1 MLTFF
6 KNAKKFLGLKSAH
19 EEYHALH
26 YKEGRV
32 YASSPH
38 VLVWL
43 DGEFGK
49 RGSYDFVTGEKADVR
64 MPEFEKVI
72 PPVDARAV
80 YVVLGSDELARL
92 HVILKSI
99 AAIAAKVPELMSV
112 RLRWESTGLN
122 VKARAPIASVT
133 YAATGRVHG
142 YTPDMDIR
150 ACVHAKR
157 LADLIGYFYQ
167 RGGDLQI
174 YAPLRVTNQSPLYF
188 AADGTADGTA
198 GVLGQVR
205 DAEIY
210 QG

>member
-6 KNAKKFLGLKSAH
+6 KNAKKFLDLKDIH
-19 EEYHALH
+19 KEYHALH

-32 YASSPH
+32 YASSPN

-80 YVVLGSDELARL
+80 HVVLGSDELVKL
-92 HVILKSI
+92 HVLLKSI

-112 RLRWESTGLN
+112 RLRWESSGLN
-122 VKARAPIASVT
+122 IKALAPIASVT
-133 YAATGRVHG
+133 YAAAGRVHG

-150 ACVHAKR
+150 ARAHTKH
-157 LADLIGYFYQ
+157 LADLIGYFHQ

-174 YAPLRVTNQSPLYF
+174 YAPLRVTNQLPLYF
-188 AADGTADGTA
+188 AADGTA

-205 DAEIY
+205 DTEIY

>member
-6 KNAKKFLGLKSAH
+6 KNAKKFLGLKDAH

-32 YASSPH
+32 YASSPN

-72 PPVDARAV
+72 PRVGASSVYAQLPSGGAEKLHAV
-80 YVVLGSDELARL
+80 
-92 HVILKSI
+92 LKGI
-99 AAIAAKVPELMSV
+99 TAISAKVPDAATVYLTWEPMALIIELRSQTIAMKYPAEV
-112 RLRWESTGLN
+112 LMCNHANGTPPR
-122 VKARAPIASVT
+122 ARAN
-133 YAATGRVHG
+133 
-142 YTPDMDIR
+142 
-150 ACVHAKR
+150 AKH

-188 AADGTADGTA
+188 AADGTA

>member
-6 KNAKKFLGLKSAH
+6 KNAKKFLDLKSAH

-32 YASSPH
+32 YASSAH

-72 PPVDARAV
+72 PPIDARAV
-80 YVVLGSDELARL
+80 YVVLGSDELAKL
-92 HVILKSI
+92 HVVLKGV

-112 RLRWESTGLN
+112 RLRWESSGLN
-122 VKARAPIASVT
+122 IKARAPIASVT
-133 YAATGRVHG
+133 YAAAGRVHG

-150 ACVHAKR
+150 ARANTKH
-157 LADLIGYFYQ
+157 LMDLIGYFHQ
-167 RGGDLQI
+167 RGTDLQL
-174 YAPLRVTNQSPLYF
+174 YAPLRVANQSPLYF
-188 AADGTADGTA
+188 AADGTA

>member
-6 KNAKKFLGLKSAH
+6 KNAKKFLDLKSAH

-32 YASSPH
+32 YASSAH

-80 YVVLGSDELARL
+80 HVVLGSDELVKL

-99 AAIAAKVPELMSV
+99 TAIAAKVPELMPV

-122 VKARAPIASVT
+122 IKARAPIASVT
-133 YAATGRVHG
+133 YAAAGCVHG

-150 ACVHAKR
+150 ACAHTKH
-157 LADLIGYFYQ
+157 LADLIGYFCQ
-167 RGGDLQI
+167 RGTNLQL
-174 YAPLRVTNQSPLYF
+174 YAPLRVANQSPLYF
-188 AADGTADGTA
+188 AADGTA

>member
-6 KNAKKFLGLKSAH
+6 KNAKKFLGLKDIH

-32 YASSPH
+32 YASSPN

-72 PPVDARAV
+72 PPVDSRAV
-80 YVVLGSDELARL
+80 YVVLGSDELAKL
-92 HVILKSI
+92 HVVLKSI

-112 RLRWESTGLN
+112 RLRWEPTGLN

-133 YAATGRVHG
+133 YAAVGRVHG
-142 YTPDMDIR
+142 YTPDMDLR
-150 ACVHAKR
+150 ARANTKH
-157 LADLIGYFYQ
+157 LTDLIGYFCQ
-167 RGGDLQI
+167 RGTDLQL

-188 AADGTADGTA
+188 AADGTA
-198 GVLGQVR
+198 GVLAQVR

>member
-6 KNAKKFLGLKSAH
+6 KNAKKFLDLKNVH

-32 YASSPH
+32 YASSPN
-38 VLVWL
+38 VLIWL

-72 PPVDARAV
+72 PPADARAV
-80 YVVLGSDELARL
+80 HAVLGSDELVKL
-92 HVILKSI
+92 HVVLKGV

-112 RLRWESTGLN
+112 RLCWESSGLN
-122 VKARAPIASVT
+122 IKARAPIASVT
-133 YAATGRVHG
+133 YAAAGRVHG

-150 ACVHAKR
+150 ARAHTKH

-188 AADGTADGTA
+188 AADGTA

-210 QG
+210 RG

>member
-6 KNAKKFLGLKSAH
+6 RNAKKFLGLKDVH

-32 YASSPH
+32 YASSPN

-43 DGEFGK
+43 DGEVGK

-80 YVVLGSDELARL
+80 HVVLGSDELAKL
-92 HVILKSI
+92 HVVLKSI

-122 VKARAPIASVT
+122 IKARAPIASVT

-142 YTPDMDIR
+142 YTPDMDLR
-150 ACVHAKR
+150 ACANTKH
-157 LADLIGYFYQ
+157 LADLIGYFHQ

-188 AADGTADGTA
+188 AADSTA

>member
-6 KNAKKFLGLKSAH
+6 KNAKKFLDLKDIH
-19 EEYHALH
+19 KEYHALH

-32 YASSPH
+32 YASSPN

-80 YVVLGSDELARL
+80 HVVLGSDELARL

-112 RLRWESTGLN
+112 RLRWEPTGLN

-142 YTPDMDIR
+142 YTPDMDLR
-150 ACVHAKR
+150 ACANTKH
-157 LADLIGYFYQ
+157 LADLIGYFHQ

-188 AADGTADGTA
+188 AADSTA

-205 DAEIY
+205 DAEIA

>member
-6 KNAKKFLGLKSAH
+6 KNAKKFLGLKDVH

-32 YASSPH
+32 YASSPN

-80 YVVLGSDELARL
+80 HVVLGSDELAKL
-92 HVILKSI
+92 HVVSKSI
-99 AAIAAKVPELMSV
+99 AAIAAKVPELTSV
-112 RLRWESTGLN
+112 RLRWEPTGLN

-133 YAATGRVHG
+133 YAVAGRVHG

>member
-1 MLTFF
+1 MLIFF
-6 KNAKKFLGLKSAH
+6 KNVKKFLGLKNAN
-19 EEYHALH
+19 EAYHALH
-26 YKEGRV
+26 YADGRV
-32 YASSPH
+32 YASSPQM
-38 VLVWL
+38 LIWL
-43 DGEFGK
+43 EGEFGK

-72 PPVDARAV
+72 PRVDARAV
-80 YVVLGSDELARL
+80 HVVLGSDELVKL

-112 RLRWESTGLN
+112 RLHWDPMGLQVETGVHN
-122 VKARAPIASVT
+122 HVSVT

-150 ACVHAKR
+150 ARAHTKH
-157 LADLIGYFYQ
+157 LADLIGYFHQ

-188 AADGTADGTA
+188 AADGTA

>member
-6 KNAKKFLGLKSAH
+6 KNAKKFLDLKDIH
-19 EEYHALH
+19 KEYHALH

-32 YASSPH
+32 YASSPN

-80 YVVLGSDELARL
+80 HVVLGSDELVKL
-92 HVILKSI
+92 HVLLKSI

-112 RLRWESTGLN
+112 RLRWESSGLN
-122 VKARAPIASVT
+122 IKALAPIASVT
-133 YAATGRVHG
+133 YAAAGRVHG

-150 ACVHAKR
+150 ARAHTKH

-167 RGGDLQI
+167 RGTNLQI
-174 YAPLRVTNQSPLYF
+174 YAPLRVKNQSPLYF
-188 AADGTADGTA
+188 AADGTA
-198 GVLGQVR
+198 GVLGQVH
-205 DAEIY
+205 DTEIY

>member
-6 KNAKKFLGLKSAH
+6 KNAKKFLGLKDVH

-32 YASSPH
+32 YASSPN

-80 YVVLGSDELARL
+80 HVVLGSDELAKL
-92 HVILKSI
+92 HVVSKSI
-99 AAIAAKVPELMSV
+99 AAIAAKVPELTSV
-112 RLRWESTGLN
+112 RLRWEPTGLN

-133 YAATGRVHG
+133 YAVAGRVHG

-188 AADGTADGTA
+188 AADGTANGTA

>member
-1 MLTFF
+1 MLIFF
-6 KNAKKFLGLKSAH
+6 KNAKKFLNLKDIH
-19 EEYHALH
+19 KEYHALH

-32 YASSPH
+32 YASSAN

-80 YVVLGSDELARL
+80 HVVLGSDELVKL

-99 AAIAAKVPELMSV
+99 TAIAAKVPELMPV

-122 VKARAPIASVT
+122 IKARAPIASVT
-133 YAATGRVHG
+133 YAAAGCVHG

-150 ACVHAKR
+150 ACAHTKH
-157 LADLIGYFYQ
+157 LADLIGYFHQ
-167 RGGDLQI
+167 RGTNLQI

-188 AADGTADGTA
+188 AADGTA

>member
-1 MLTFF
+1 MLIFF
-6 KNAKKFLGLKSAH
+6 KNAKKFLDLKNVH

-32 YASSPH
+32 YASSPN

-43 DGEFGK
+43 DEEFGK
-49 RGSYDFVTGEKADVR
+49 CGSYDFVTGEKADVR

-80 YVVLGSDELARL
+80 HAVLGSDELAKL
-92 HVILKSI
+92 HVVLKSI

-112 RLRWESTGLN
+112 RLRWESNGLR
-122 VKARAPIASVT
+122 VKARTPIASVT
-133 YAATGRVHG
+133 YAAAGRVHG

-150 ACVHAKR
+150 ACAHTKH

-167 RGGDLQI
+167 RGGDLQL

-188 AADGTADGTA
+188 AADGTA

-210 QG
+210 RG

>member
-6 KNAKKFLGLKSAH
+6 KNAKKFLNLKDVH

-26 YKEGRV
+26 YKGGRV
-32 YASSPH
+32 YASSPN

-72 PPVDARAV
+72 PRVGASSVYARTPYEGLVKLHAV
-80 YVVLGSDELARL
+80 
-92 HVILKSI
+92 LKGI
-99 AAIAAKVPELMSV
+99 AAMSAKVPDAATVYLTWEPMSLIIELRSQTIAMKYPAEV
-112 RLRWESTGLN
+112 LMCNHANGTPPR
-122 VKARAPIASVT
+122 ARANT
-133 YAATGRVHG
+133 KHLT
-142 YTPDMDIR
+142 
-150 ACVHAKR
+150 
-157 LADLIGYFYQ
+157 DLIGYFCQ
-167 RGGDLQI
+167 RGTDLQI

-188 AADGTADGTA
+188 AADGTA

>member
-6 KNAKKFLGLKSAH
+6 KNAKKFLGLKDVH

-32 YASSPH
+32 YASSPN
-38 VLVWL
+38 VLIWL

-49 RGSYDFVTGEKADVR
+49 RGSYDFVTGEKVDVR

-80 YVVLGSDELARL
+80 YVVLGSDELAKL
-92 HVILKSI
+92 HVVLKSI

-112 RLRWESTGLN
+112 RLHWDPMGLQVETEAHN
-122 VKARAPIASVT
+122 HVSVT
-133 YAATGRVHG
+133 YAATGRVHA

-150 ACVHAKR
+150 ARAHTKH
-157 LADLIGYFYQ
+157 LADLIGYFHQ

-188 AADGTADGTA
+188 AADGTA

>member
-6 KNAKKFLGLKSAH
+6 KNAKKFLNLKDIH
-19 EEYHALH
+19 KEYHALH

-32 YASSPH
+32 YASSPN

-80 YVVLGSDELARL
+80 HVVLGSDELVKL
-92 HVILKSI
+92 HVLLKSI

-112 RLRWESTGLN
+112 RLRWESSGLN
-122 VKARAPIASVT
+122 IKALAPIASVT
-133 YAATGRVHG
+133 YAAAGRVHG

-150 ACVHAKR
+150 ARAHTKH
-157 LADLIGYFYQ
+157 LADLIGYFHQ

-174 YAPLRVTNQSPLYF
+174 YAPLRVTNQLPLYF
-188 AADGTADGTA
+188 AADGTA

-205 DAEIY
+205 DTEIY

>member
-6 KNAKKFLGLKSAH
+6 KNAKKFLDLKSAH

-32 YASSPH
+32 YASSAH

-80 YVVLGSDELARL
+80 HVVLGSDELVKL

-99 AAIAAKVPELMSV
+99 TAIAAKVPELMPV

-122 VKARAPIASVT
+122 IKARAPIASVT
-133 YAATGRVHG
+133 YAAAGCVHG

-150 ACVHAKR
+150 ACAHTKH
-157 LADLIGYFYQ
+157 LADLIGYFHQ

-174 YAPLRVTNQSPLYF
+174 YAPLRVASQSPLYF
-188 AADGTADGTA
+188 AANGTA

>member
-6 KNAKKFLGLKSAH
+6 KNAKKFLDLKSAH
-19 EEYHALH
+19 EEYYALH

-32 YASSPH
+32 YASSAH

-80 YVVLGSDELARL
+80 HVVLGSDELVKL
-92 HVILKSI
+92 YVILKSI
-99 AAIAAKVPELMSV
+99 TAIAAKVPELMPV

-122 VKARAPIASVT
+122 IKARAPIASVT
-133 YAATGRVHG
+133 YAAAGCVHG

-150 ACVHAKR
+150 ACAHTKH
-157 LADLIGYFYQ
+157 LADLIGYFCQ
-167 RGGDLQI
+167 RGTNLQL
-174 YAPLRVTNQSPLYF
+174 YAPLRVANQSPLYF
-188 AADGTADGTA
+188 AADGTA

>member
-6 KNAKKFLGLKSAH
+6 KNAKKFLNLKDIH
-19 EEYHALH
+19 KEYHALH

-32 YASSPH
+32 YASSAN

-80 YVVLGSDELARL
+80 HVVLGSDELAKL
-92 HVILKSI
+92 HVVLKSI
-99 AAIAAKVPELMSV
+99 TAIAAKVPELMPV

-122 VKARAPIASVT
+122 IKARAPIASVT
-133 YAATGRVHG
+133 YAAAGCVHG

-150 ACVHAKR
+150 ACANTKH

-188 AADGTADGTA
+188 SADGTA

>member
-6 KNAKKFLGLKSAH
+6 KNAKKFLDLKNVH

-32 YASSPH
+32 YASSPN
-38 VLVWL
+38 VLIWL
-43 DGEFGK
+43 DEEFGK
-49 RGSYDFVTGEKADVR
+49 CGSYDFVTGEKADVR

-72 PPVDARAV
+72 PAVDARAV
-80 YVVLGSDELARL
+80 YVVLGSDEVAKLY
-92 HVILKSI
+92 VVLKSI

-122 VKARAPIASVT
+122 IKARAPIASVT
-133 YAATGRVHG
+133 YAAAGRVHG

-150 ACVHAKR
+150 ARAHTKH
-157 LADLIGYFYQ
+157 LADLIGYFWQ
-167 RGGDLQI
+167 RGTDLQI

-188 AADGTADGTA
+188 AADGTA

-210 QG
+210 RG

>member
-1 MLTFF
+1 MLIFF
-6 KNAKKFLGLKSAH
+6 KNTKKFLDLKSVH

-32 YASSPH
+32 YASSPN
-38 VLVWL
+38 VLIWL

-49 RGSYDFVTGEKADVR
+49 RGSYDFATGEKADVR

-80 YVVLGSDELARL
+80 YVVLGSDELAKL

-112 RLRWESTGLN
+112 RLRWESSGLN
-122 VKARAPIASVT
+122 IKARAPIASVT
-133 YAATGRVHG
+133 YAAAGCVHG

-150 ACVHAKR
+150 ARAHTKH
-157 LADLIGYFYQ
+157 LADLIGYFHQ
-167 RGGDLQI
+167 RGTDLQI

-188 AADGTADGTA
+188 AADGTA

-205 DAEIY
+205 DVEIY

>member
-6 KNAKKFLGLKSAH
+6 KNAKKFLDLKNVH
-19 EEYHALH
+19 KEYHALH

-32 YASSPH
+32 YASSPN
-38 VLVWL
+38 VLIWL

-49 RGSYDFVTGEKADVR
+49 CGSYDFVTGEKADVR

-80 YVVLGSDELARL
+80 HAVLGSDELAKL
-92 HVILKSI
+92 HVVLKSI

-112 RLRWESTGLN
+112 RLRWESTGLR

-133 YAATGRVHG
+133 YAAAGRVHG

-150 ACVHAKR
+150 ARANTKH
-157 LADLIGYFYQ
+157 LADLIGYFWQ
-167 RGGDLQI
+167 RGTDLQI

-188 AADGTADGTA
+188 AADGTA

>member
-6 KNAKKFLGLKSAH
+6 KNAKKFLDLKDIH
-19 EEYHALH
+19 KEYHALH

-32 YASSPH
+32 YASSPN

-80 YVVLGSDELARL
+80 HVVLGSDELARL

-99 AAIAAKVPELMSV
+99 AAIAAKVPELTSV
-112 RLRWESTGLN
+112 RLRWEPTGLN

-133 YAATGRVHG
+133 YAAAGRVHG

-150 ACVHAKR
+150 ARANTKH
-157 LADLIGYFYQ
+157 LADLIGYFHQ

-174 YAPLRVTNQSPLYF
+174 YAPLRVSNQSPLYF
-188 AADGTADGTA
+188 AADGTA

-205 DAEIY
+205 DVEIY

>member
-6 KNAKKFLGLKSAH
+6 KNAKKFLDLKSAH

-32 YASSPH
+32 YASSAH

-80 YVVLGSDELARL
+80 HVVLGSDELVKL

-99 AAIAAKVPELMSV
+99 TAIAAKVPELMPV

-122 VKARAPIASVT
+122 IKARAPIASVT
-133 YAATGRVHG
+133 YAAAGCVHG

-150 ACVHAKR
+150 ACAHTKH
-157 LADLIGYFYQ
+157 LADLIGYFHQ

-174 YAPLRVTNQSPLYF
+174 YAPLRVASQSPLYF
-188 AADGTADGTA
+188 AADGTA

>member
-6 KNAKKFLGLKSAH
+6 KNAKKFLDLKSVH

-32 YASSPH
+32 YASSAH

-49 RGSYDFVTGEKADVR
+49 RGSYDFVTGEKVDVR

-80 YVVLGSDELARL
+80 YVVLGSDELAKL
-92 HVILKSI
+92 HVVLKGV
-99 AAIAAKVPELMSV
+99 AAIAAKVPELMPV

-122 VKARAPIASVT
+122 IKARVPIASVT
-133 YAATGRVHG
+133 YAAAGCVHG

-150 ACVHAKR
+150 ARAHTKH

-188 AADGTADGTA
+188 AADGTA

>member
-6 KNAKKFLGLKSAH
+6 KNAKKFLDLKNVH

-32 YASSPH
+32 YASSPN
-38 VLVWL
+38 VLIWL
-43 DGEFGK
+43 DEEFGK
-49 RGSYDFVTGEKADVR
+49 CGSYDFVTGEKADVR

-72 PPVDARAV
+72 PPVDTRAV
-80 YVVLGSDELARL
+80 HAVLGSDELAKL
-92 HVILKSI
+92 HVVLKSI

-112 RLRWESTGLN
+112 RLRWESVGLN
-122 VKARAPIASVT
+122 VKARVPIASVT
-133 YAATGRVHG
+133 YAAAGRVHG

-150 ACVHAKR
+150 ARAHAKH

-167 RGGDLQI
+167 RGTDLQI

-188 AADGTADGTA
+188 AADGTA

>member
-6 KNAKKFLGLKSAH
+6 KNAKKFLGLKDVH

-49 RGSYDFVTGEKADVR
+49 RGSYDFVTGEKADMR

-80 YVVLGSDELARL
+80 YVVLGSDELAKL

-112 RLRWESTGLN
+112 RLRWESTGLSI
-122 VKARAPIASVT
+122 KARAPIASVT
-133 YAATGRVHG
+133 YAAAGCVHG

-150 ACVHAKR
+150 ARAHTKH
-157 LADLIGYFYQ
+157 LADLIGYFHQ

-188 AADGTADGTA
+188 AADGTA

>member
-6 KNAKKFLGLKSAH
+6 KNAKKFLDLKSAH

-32 YASSPH
+32 YASSPN

-80 YVVLGSDELARL
+80 HVV
-92 HVILKSI
+92 
-99 AAIAAKVPELMSV
+99 
-112 RLRWESTGLN
+112 
-122 VKARAPIASVT
+122 
-133 YAATGRVHG
+133 
-142 YTPDMDIR
+142 
-150 ACVHAKR
+150 
-157 LADLIGYFYQ
+157 
-167 RGGDLQI
+167 
-174 YAPLRVTNQSPLYF
+174 
-188 AADGTADGTA
+188 
-198 GVLGQVR
+198 
-205 DAEIY
+205 
-210 QG
+210 

>member
-1 MLTFF
+1 MVIFF
-6 KNAKKFLGLKSAH
+6 KNAKKFLGLKNAN
-19 EEYHALH
+19 EAYHALH
-26 YKEGRV
+26 YADGRV
-32 YASSPH
+32 YASSPQM
-38 VLVWL
+38 LIWL

-49 RGSYDFVTGEKADVR
+49 RGSYDFVTGEKMDVR

-72 PPVDARAV
+72 PPIDARAV
-80 YVVLGSDELARL
+80 HVVLGSDEVAKL
-92 HVILKSI
+92 HVVLKSI

-112 RLRWESTGLN
+112 RLHWDPMGLQVETEAHN
-122 VKARAPIASVT
+122 HVSVT

-150 ACVHAKR
+150 ARAHTKH
-157 LADLIGYFYQ
+157 LADLISYFCQ

-174 YAPLRVTNQSPLYF
+174 YAPLRVSNQSPLYF
-188 AADGTADGTA
+188 AADGTA

-205 DAEIY
+205 DVEIY

>member
-6 KNAKKFLGLKSAH
+6 KNAKKFLDLKSAH

-26 YKEGRV
+26 YKKGRV
-32 YASSPH
+32 YASSPN

-49 RGSYDFVTGEKADVR
+49 RGSYDFVTGEKMDVR

-80 YVVLGSDELARL
+80 HVVLGSDELARL

-99 AAIAAKVPELMSV
+99 AAIAAKVPELMPV

-122 VKARAPIASVT
+122 IKARVPIASVT
-133 YAATGRVHG
+133 YAAAGCVHG

-150 ACVHAKR
+150 ARAHTKH

-188 AADGTADGTA
+188 AADGTA